1 MMSGA
6 EGESVHDAAAAGE
19 AIAHEAATHGGGEFD
34 AGGMIMHHILD
45 SREFEVPLSALTGN
59 PWIIHLP
66 HWQFELFGRT
76 VDISITKNVLMLWIA
91 SAIVLTLF
99 TLAARKSHE
108 PVPRGLRG
116 FLEVLIQFVR
126 DEIARK
132 SIGKGAD
139 YFVPYLLSTFFFILT
154 CNLLGLI
161 PGMATATSCNLL
173 GLIPGM
179 ATATSGISVTAALAV
194 IAFVMIQLAGIRNY
208 GLMGHIKHLVP
219 LEFSWGMLPIILILI
234 PVEILGLLVK
244 PFALCVRLFANMTA
258 GHVVIL
264 SLISMI
270 FILKTPFMGLVSVP
284 FALFIYLLEI
294 LVAFIQAFV
303 FTLLTALFIGMS
315 AHPAH

>member
-6 EGESVHDAAAAGE
+6 DAEAAQAATAGE
-19 AIAHEAATHGGGEFD
+19 AAAHGAATHGGGAFD
-34 AGGMIMHHILD
+34 AGSMIMHHILD
-45 SREFEVPLSALTGN
+45 SREFEVPLSALFGE
-59 PWIIHLP
+59 PWIIHFP
-66 HWQFELFGRT
+66 EWHVRLFGYT
-76 VDISITKNVLMLWIA
+76 VDVSITKNVLMLWIA
-91 SAIVLTLF
+91 SAIVLILF
-99 TLAARKSHE
+99 TLAARRVHE
-108 PVPRGLRG
+108 EVPRGLRG
-116 FLEVLIQFVR
+116 FLEVMIQFVR

-139 YFVPYLLSTFFFILT
+139 FFVPYLLTTFFFILT
-154 CNLLGLI
+154 CNLLGLF
-161 PGMATATSCNLL
+161 
-173 GLIPGM
+173 PGM
-179 ATATSGISVTAALAV
+179 ATATSGISVTAGLAL

-208 GLMGHIKHLVP
+208 GLAGHVKNIVP
-219 LEFSWGMLPIILILI
+219 LEFSWAMLPIILILI
-234 PVEILGLLVK
+234 PVEILGMLVK

-270 FILKTPFMGLVSVP
+270 FIMKTAFMGFVSVP